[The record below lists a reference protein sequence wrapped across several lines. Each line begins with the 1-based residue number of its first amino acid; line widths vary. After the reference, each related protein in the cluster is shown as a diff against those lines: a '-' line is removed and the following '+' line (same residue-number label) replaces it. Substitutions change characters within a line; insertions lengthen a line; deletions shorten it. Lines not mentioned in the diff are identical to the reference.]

1 MTRTFTAS
9 RRQLTALRL
18 SAQGIVPSAAGPD
31 DPAATVRRM
40 LCMQAQDFAGAK
52 WSVGVRT
59 PGTTDASIEASLAAG
74 EIVRSWPMR
83 GTLHFVPPEDLGWI
97 LSLTADRIIRS
108 TAGRERELE
117 LTADEFARAGDVAR
131 ERLSGGR
138 ELTRDGLLG
147 EFVAAGIPTTGQ
159 RGMHLLQRLCLD
171 RLTVFGPVRG
181 KQHTFVLLD
190 EWVRSPRALE
200 RDEALGE
207 FALRY
212 FSAHGPATVRDFAWW
227 SSLTLTDAREGVAVT
242 RDLLDELDV
251 DGAAYFLRRDTPAA
265 PSATVALPGFDE
277 YLLGYQDRSA
287 ALETQHAKLVV
298 PGGNGL
304 FLSTIVVDGEVV
316 GTWRRTIARG
326 SVTVDARPFV
336 GLSARARSRL
346 AVAVADYTRFIGLPL
361 RSLRY
366 E

>member
-1 MTRTFTAS
+1 MTRTFTSS

-18 SAQGIVPSAAGPD
+18 SSQGIVSPAASPS

-40 LCMQAQDFAGAK
+40 LCIQAQDFAGAK
-52 WSVGVRT
+52 WSVGLRS
-59 PGTTDASIEASLAAG
+59 PGTTDASIEAGLAAG

-83 GTLHFVPPEDLGWI
+83 GTLHFVAPEDLGWI
-97 LSLTADRIIRS
+97 LSLTAERIIRS
-108 TAGRERELE
+108 LAGRERELG
-117 LTADEFARAGDVAR
+117 LTDDEFARAGDVAR
-131 ERLSGGR
+131 EQLSGGR

-147 EFVAAGIPTTGQ
+147 SFIAAGIPTTGQ

-181 KQHTFVLLD
+181 KQHTFVLLE
-190 EWVRSPRALE
+190 EWVRAPRTLE

-212 FSAHGPATVRDFAWW
+212 FSGHGPATVRDFAWW
-227 SSLTLTDAREGVAVT
+227 SSLTLTDARAGVAVA
-242 RDLLDELDV
+242 RGLLDELDV
-251 DGAAYFLRRDTPAA
+251 DGTAYYLRRDTPAA
-265 PSATVALPGFDE
+265 PSAALALAGFDE

-287 ALETQHAKLVV
+287 ALATQHAALVV
-298 PGGNGL
+298 PGANGL

-326 SVTVDARPFV
+326 GVTVEARPFV
-336 GLSARARSRL
+336 ALSARARSRFAA
-346 AVAVADYTRFIGLPL
+346 AVDDYTRFVGMPL
-361 RSLRY
+361 QSLRY
-366 E
+366 G

>member
-18 SAQGIVPSAAGPD
+18 SAQGIVTSPDRPD

-52 WSVGVRT
+52 WSVGLRT
-59 PGTTDASIEASLAAG
+59 AGTTDASIEASLAAG
-74 EIVRSWPMR
+74 DIVRSWPMR

-117 LTADEFARAGDVAR
+117 LTADEFVRAGDVAR
-131 ERLSGGR
+131 EQLSGGR

-147 EFVAAGIPTTGQ
+147 AFTAAGIPTIGQ
-159 RGMHLLQRLCLD
+159 RGIHLLQRLCLD

-190 EWVRSPRALE
+190 EWVRSPRVLE
-200 RDEALGE
+200 REEALGE

-227 SSLTLTDAREGVAVT
+227 SSLTLTDARAGLAVV
-242 RDLLDELDV
+242 RELLDELDV
-251 DGAAYFLRRDTPAA
+251 DGTAYFLQRDTTAA
-265 PSATVALPGFDE
+265 ASATLALPGFDE

-287 ALETQHAKLVV
+287 ALATQHAKVVV

-326 SVTVDARPFV
+326 GITVEARPFGV
-336 GLSARARSRL
+336 LSARARSRFD
-346 AVAVADYTRFIGLPL
+346 AAVADYSRFLGLPL
-361 RSLRY
+361 LPRA
-366 E
+366 